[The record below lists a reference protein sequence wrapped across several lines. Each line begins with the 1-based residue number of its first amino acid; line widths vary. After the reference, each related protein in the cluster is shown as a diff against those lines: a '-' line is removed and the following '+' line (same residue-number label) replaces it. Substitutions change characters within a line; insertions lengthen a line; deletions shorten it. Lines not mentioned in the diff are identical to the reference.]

1 MFPHP
6 GARGYGHYLRRFGIG
21 RLVLLRALTTSIKV
35 RDLTRS
41 ARGKLSD
48 RSGIAND
55 SREFNSADLQA
66 RLELPLSGQQDFG
79 FTTSTYE

>member
-6 GARGYGHYLRRFGIG
+6 GAQGSRHYLRRIGIG

-35 RDLTRS
+35 RDLNGSVRLK
-41 ARGKLSD
+41 RPD

-55 SREFNSADLQA
+55 SREFNSADLQS
-66 RLELPLSGQQDFG
+66 RLELSLSGQEDVG
-79 FTTSTYE
+79 FAISTYE